1 MRGSLV
7 PIVTPF
13 HRGQIDEPRFLQLIE
28 WQIESGSHGLVIAGT
43 TGEPSALSL
52 EEREHLIETAVKAV
66 RRRVP
71 VIAGTGTNNFAETVR
86 MTRFGRR
93 VGADAA
99 LVVVP
104 YYTRPSQEGLY
115 RHFRSVADEVDLP
128 VIIYNIPGR
137 TAVNMEPQTIARLA
151 RDCRNI
157 IGIKEANRDFEH
169 VNRVLHLCGR
179 TFLVYSGI
187 ELLCFPMLAI
197 GGAGHVSATANVLPR
212 EVARL
217 YDLAASGRWEAARE
231 LHYQLL
237 PMNDALFLDTNPV
250 PVKTA
255 LGLMGK
261 IDPEVRLP
269 LAPLSSENLE
279 RLQKVMEQ
287 YGLLPQPALRQDSGQ
302 ARGGGVP
309 HQPVEG
315 GAGSQTVPGEGGG
328 GE

>member
-7 PIVTPF
+7 PLVTPF
-13 HRGQIDEPRFLQLIE
+13 HRGQIDESRFLQLVE
-28 WQIESGSHGLVIAGT
+28 WQIDSGSHGLVIAGT
-43 TGEPSALSL
+43 SGEPSTLSL
-52 EEREHLIETAVKAV
+52 EEREHLVEIAVKAV
-66 RRRVP
+66 RGRVP
-71 VIAGTGTNNFAETVR
+71 VIAGTGTNSFSETLR
-86 MTRFGRR
+86 LTRFARR

-104 YYTRPSQEGLY
+104 YYNRPSQEGLY
-115 RHFRSVADEVDLP
+115 RHFRGVADEIDIP
-128 VIIYNIPGR
+128 IIIYNIPGR
-137 TAVNMEPQTIARLA
+137 TAINMEPHTIARLA

-157 IGIKEANRDFEH
+157 IGVKEANKDFEH

-179 TFLVYSGI
+179 NFLVYSGI

-217 YDLAASGRWEAARE
+217 YDLTAAGKWEAARE
-231 LHYQLL
+231 LHYYLL
-237 PMNDALFLDTNPV
+237 PMNDALFLETNPV

-269 LAPLSSENLE
+269 LVPLASENVEGLK
-279 RLQKVMEQ
+279 QVMES
-287 YGLLPQPALRQDSGQ
+287 YGLYPEPAHVSG
-302 ARGGGVP
+302 GP
-309 HQPVEG
+309 E
-315 GAGSQTVPGEGGG
+315 
-328 GE
+328 